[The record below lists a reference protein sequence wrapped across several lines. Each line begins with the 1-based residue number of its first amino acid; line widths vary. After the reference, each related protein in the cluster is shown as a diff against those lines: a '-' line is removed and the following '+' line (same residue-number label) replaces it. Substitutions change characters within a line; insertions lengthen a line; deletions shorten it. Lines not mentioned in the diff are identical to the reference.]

1 MLTHATDQPNDDA
14 SEEALFNVPSY
25 KAPELHGG
33 GEWLN
38 SEPLT
43 LASLRGKVV
52 LIDFWTYSCINCIRS
67 LPYLQAWY
75 EAYKDSDL
83 VIIGVH
89 APEFEF
95 EKMTANVVRAVA
107 DRKLTYPIVQDND
120 FTIWRA
126 YHNHYWPAHYLIDK
140 DGRVRREHF
149 GEGEY
154 DETEQAI
161 RTLLAEAGGDVKNP
175 MTIQQ
180 PVSVPIRSSQTPETY
195 LGYERGANFVNVVEY
210 APDESAHYNLVDTL
224 ETNEW
229 SLGGDWR
236 IGPMDTVVT
245 GDEATLRIKFSAK
258 EVYLVM
264 DGPEGATAT
273 LKLDG
278 KAVTQTHAGGT
289 DVGDA
294 GRVHLD
300 GARLYRL
307 VKLPTFTSNATLDIA
322 LPKGT
327 VVNAFTFGG

>member
-1 MLTHATDQPNDDA
+1 MLTRATDQSNEDA
-14 SEEALFNVPSY
+14 TPDTLFNVPPY
-25 KAPELHGG
+25 KAPELHAS
-33 GEWLN
+33 GEWFN
-38 SEPLT
+38 SGPLT
-43 LASLRGKVV
+43 LANLRGKVV

-75 EAYKDSDL
+75 EAYKDSGL
-83 VIIGVH
+83 VVIGVH

-95 EKMTANVVRAVA
+95 EKMAANVKRAIA
-107 DRKLTYPIVQDND
+107 DRKLSYPVVQDND
-120 FTIWRA
+120 FTTWRA
-126 YHNHYWPAHYLIDK
+126 YHNHYWPAHYLVDK
-140 DGRVRREHF
+140 DGLVRREHF

-161 RTLLAEAGGDVKNP
+161 RALLAEAGGDVKSP
-175 MTIQQ
+175 MTVQQ
-180 PVSVPIRSSQTPETY
+180 PAMVPIQDGQTPETY
-195 LGYERGANFVNVVEY
+195 LGYERGANFVNVTEY
-210 APDESAHYNLVDTL
+210 APDESAQYTLVDKL

-229 SLGGDWR
+229 SLGGEWR
-236 IGPMDTVVT
+236 IGPMDTVAT
-245 GDEATLRIKFSAK
+245 GEESTLRIKFSAR

-278 KAVTQTHAGGT
+278 KAVTQTHGGGA

-307 VKLPTFTSNATLDIA
+307 IKLPTFTTNTTLDIM